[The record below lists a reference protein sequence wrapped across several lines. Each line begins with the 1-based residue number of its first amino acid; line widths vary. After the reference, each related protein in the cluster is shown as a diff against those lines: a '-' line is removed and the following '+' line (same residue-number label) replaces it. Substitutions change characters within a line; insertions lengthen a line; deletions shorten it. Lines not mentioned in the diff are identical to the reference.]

1 MENQPK
7 IAKISQETLGDL
19 DQAEIELIHHIRN
32 RFRYGEIV
40 VEVRDGKPY
49 MINKVTEYQKL
60 G

>member
-7 IAKISQETLGDL
+7 IAKVSQESLGQL
-19 DQAEIELIHHIRN
+19 DQAEIELIHHIRT
-32 RFRYGEIV
+32 RFRFGQIA

-49 MINKVTEYQKL
+49 RINKVTEYQTL